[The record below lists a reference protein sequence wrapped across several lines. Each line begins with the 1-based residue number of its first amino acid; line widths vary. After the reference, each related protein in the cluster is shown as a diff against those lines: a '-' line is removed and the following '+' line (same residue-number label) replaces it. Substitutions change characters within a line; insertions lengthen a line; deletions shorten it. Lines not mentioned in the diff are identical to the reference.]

1 VTTETRSPRANSPR
15 DGFGCA
21 LERLAL
27 SQQLDAGELN
37 LHRKHARERI
47 FGQVETQAEDRGFL
61 VGVSLQ
67 GGHRRRI
74 MRGGAASAHDFGE
87 HALYVRD
94 FDDNYRADLSGSF
107 DFVLVEVPRAWLERM
122 GADASRHRV
131 TGLARV
137 VGQRDDVFGHLSRA
151 LLPAFEHPE
160 THSPLFL
167 EQIGLAMGQHLVTHY
182 GGVSARSSLRRA
194 TLSRWQ
200 ETRAKELLLEGAGAN
215 AGSSVE
221 AIAAECRLSSSYFI
235 RAFRGS
241 TGYTPYQWQLSQ
253 RIAQAQGM
261 LAHSTLTLVE
271 IANACGFSDQTH
283 FTRMFSKAVGTAP
296 GTWRRQN
303 ATMNLGSASAE
314 EPLHH
319 FRQNGSI
326 SDKTPG

>member
-1 VTTETRSPRANSPR
+1 MTTETHSPRAHSTHATPAQAAPPAR
-15 DGFGCA
+15 DGFGCS

-27 SQQLDAGELN
+27 SQQLDAGELS
-37 LHRKHARERI
+37 LHHKHARERI
-47 FGQVETQAEDRGFL
+47 FGQVETPAEDRGFL

-74 MRGGAASAHDFGE
+74 MRNGAASSHDFGE

-107 DFVLVEVPRAWLERM
+107 DFVLVEVPRAWLERL

-131 TGLARV
+131 TGLSRV
-137 VGQRDDVFGHLSRA
+137 TGQRDDVFGHLARA
-151 LLPAFEHPE
+151 LLPAFEQPDA
-160 THSPLFL
+160 HSPLFL
-167 EQIGLAMGQHLVTHY
+167 EQIGLTMGQHLVARY
-182 GGVSARSSLRRA
+182 GGVSAGAAQRRA

-200 ETRAKELLLEGAGAN
+200 ETRAKELLLDGAGAH
-215 AGSSVE
+215 AGISVE

-241 TGYTPYQWQLSQ
+241 TGYTPYQWQLAQ

-283 FTRMFSKAVGTAP
+283 FTRMFSKAVGTSP
-296 GTWRRQN
+296 GAWRRQN
-303 ATMNLGSASAE
+303 ATMNATMIATTNGTAS
-314 EPLHH
+314 
-319 FRQNGSI
+319 
-326 SDKTPG
+326 